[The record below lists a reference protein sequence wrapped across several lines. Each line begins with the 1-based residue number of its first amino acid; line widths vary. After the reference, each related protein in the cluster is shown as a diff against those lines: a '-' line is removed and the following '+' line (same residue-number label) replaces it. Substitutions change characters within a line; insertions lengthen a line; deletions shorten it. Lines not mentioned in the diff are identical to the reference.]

1 MNFSSRISQSP
12 EYTSFRSNI
21 PLKKILLDDTSNK
34 GWRVYDS
41 GPRSVETPL
50 IFLHPV
56 SGTAE
61 IYFKQLLTL
70 SAKGYRVI
78 SAENPPYWSVTE
90 WCEGF
95 MQLLDYMDIKNV
107 HLFGASLGGFLAQKF
122 VEFSTI
128 VHQPKVVSLF
138 LCNTF
143 TDTSIFRYKEAAVL
157 FWIFPSVILKKMV
170 LSNFST
176 KEAYHDRQIAD
187 SLDFMVEVIESLSQS
202 DLASRLTINCLNSR
216 VNTYLMRGLKA
227 VTIMDVFDNYALGS
241 PVRENIYKE
250 YPQAKLAQLKT
261 GGNFPYLSRSDE
273 VNLHLQIHLRN
284 FDGTPFSASDN
295 LSIDDSIKN

>member
-1 MNFSSRISQSP
+1 MSYSSRIAQSP
-12 EYTSFRSNI
+12 EYTSFRSNV
-21 PLKKILLDDTSNK
+21 PLKKILLDDASNK
-34 GWRVYDS
+34 GWRVYDT

-50 IFLHPV
+50 VFLHPV

-61 IYFKQLLTL
+61 IYFKQLLSL

-95 MQLLDYMDIKNV
+95 MQLLDHMDIKNI

-143 TDTSIFRYKEAAVL
+143 TETSIFKYKEAAVL
-157 FWIFPSVILKKMV
+157 FWILPAIVLKKMV
-170 LSNFST
+170 LTNFTSR
-176 KEAYHDRQIAD
+176 EAYHDTQIVD
-187 SLDFMVEVIESLSQS
+187 SIDFMVELIESLSQA
-202 DLASRLTINCLNSR
+202 DLASRLTMNCLNSR
-216 VNTYLMRGLKA
+216 VNTSLMRGLKT

-241 PVRENIYKE
+241 PVKEKVYKE
-250 YPQAKLAQLKT
+250 YPDAKLAQLKS

-273 VNLHLQIHLRN
+273 VNLHLQIHLRQ

-295 LSIDDSIKN
+295 LPINE